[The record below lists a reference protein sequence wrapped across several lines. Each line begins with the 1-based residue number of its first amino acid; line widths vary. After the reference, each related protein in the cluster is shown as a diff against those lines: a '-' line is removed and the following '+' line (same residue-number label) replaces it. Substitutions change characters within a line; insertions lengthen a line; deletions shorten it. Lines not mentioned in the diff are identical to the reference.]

1 MFFGYRVK
9 TSSLTM
15 RWVEDII
22 AKYSIILVIFDGLFM
37 QIISLFWCVVAGND
51 FKDILTG
58 FIMPVHAILLLVFL
72 VLLFRNIINDLLR
85 IHTISIGLA
94 DGIVEVGY
102 SYTKKIFKTSDIS
115 VSCDGDNLFFDI
127 KGYKSRLMVGTELD
141 NIDRIKLVGIFKKL
155 GCMDK
160 NYCNDC
166 RSKYCAGIS
175 NFDAIA
181 QDITRYHRRK
191 YIDIISLL
199 RDMEMDL
206 MISGLKG
213 GFITNPDQGTVNAVH
228 LIGERLTKANDY
240 FDGKTDIEPD
250 IAAWDLDSELLKDLM
265 SQTDMRG

>member
-37 QIISLFWCVVAGND
+37 QIISLFWCVVAGNN

-58 FIMPVHAILLLVFL
+58 FIMPVHAILLLVLL
-72 VLLFRNIINDLLR
+72 VLLFRNIMNDLLR

-102 SYTKKIFKTSDIS
+102 SYTKKNFKISDFS

-127 KGYKSRLMVGTELD
+127 KGYKRRLRVGAELD
-141 NIDRIKLVGIFKKL
+141 DIDRIKLVDIFKKL

-191 YIDIISLL
+191 YIDVISSL
-199 RDMEMDL
+199 RDREIDL
-206 MISGLKG
+206 MINGMKK
-213 GFITNPDQGTVNAVH
+213 GFITNPDRGTANAVH
-228 LIGERLTKANDY
+228 LIGKRLTEANDY
-240 FDGKTDIEPD
+240 FNGKTDIEPD
-250 IAAWDLDSELLKDLM
+250 IEAWGLDPELLKDSESKMDM
-265 SQTDMRG
+265 SE